1 MKSMKNKNTTMNTGN
16 MTNDETKSIGDFI
29 ERLQELEEKLKK
41 IQSVKDVFLDNQEFL
56 QVMNISKRTAQTWRD
71 SGIIAY
77 SQVGAKIYY
86 RVSDIEELLN
96 KNYIKVIK

>member
-1 MKSMKNKNTTMNTGN
+1 
-16 MTNDETKSIGDFI
+16 MTNDEAKSIGDFI
-29 ERLQELEEKLKK
+29 ERLQYLEEKLKK

-71 SGIIAY
+71 NRIIAY

>member
-1 MKSMKNKNTTMNTGN
+1 MNAGN
-16 MTNDETKSIGDFI
+16 MTNDEAKSIGDFI

-41 IQSVKDVFLDNQEFL
+41 IQCVKDVFLDNQEFL

-77 SQVGAKIYY
+77 SQVWAKIYY

-96 KNYIKVIK
+96 KNYIKAIK